1 MATGGALIGA
11 LRVTL
16 GLDSA
21 EFEAG
26 TKRARSN
33 AKAEVSAIQ
42 REFDRLKGIGSTLA
56 GIWAGSEIVAAG
68 KRALDYASSLGE
80 VAQQLGV
87 TTKDLQTYRYAATQ
101 VGVEQD
107 EMDKSLAKL
116 TRTIGEAK
124 AGSKAQATTF
134 RELGVAV
141 QDANGRVYTAGELM
155 PKLAD
160 AIGKIKDPA
169 TRARVEV
176 ELFGKAGQKLD
187 TLLAGGSAG
196 VNELRDAAASLGIV
210 LSDDQIAKADET
222 ADKLAEV
229 KMVLEARI
237 AGIVADNAQAI
248 VKIGD
253 ALGYAATQ
261 VGQFFKNMEGVDR
274 LKRDEGW
281 ASGFLSSWDRQANAA
296 DPVKYLQ
303 MRTGNLVRATAERKR
318 LEAQQGGKD
327 YFGFGAQ
334 ALKQAR
340 EREQEALRL
349 VKAAKADPGLQA
361 AIARERVGAS
371 SGSSVADG
379 ALPTVASTPKKPHG
393 PTAAEIEAK
402 HQQELSRL
410 RQEQLQA
417 ELDLATDADK
427 RADIQSQ
434 LLLEEFNE
442 RQSQIANDKNFTD
455 AQKKAQIA
463 ALKALYGVSGDGNDI
478 VVGGGKTSLS
488 SRIARDRQAQLD
500 REDFELQ
507 SAEIEAQRDA
517 LQGQLNMARTA
528 DERRRLELE
537 ILDLEYKLKAAK
549 LDQVINSMDSSQAEK
564 ELAQMQKDR
573 LGQRH
578 GIDAANINRQTM
590 GPMATYL
597 DSLPKTAA
605 EINERFE
612 QIAADGLANMN
623 DQLAQAAAN
632 TLKLKGFAGQ
642 LFNQLIADVLRL
654 NLQAAMG
661 GAGGG
666 GLLGGLLKLGGSVLG
681 LGGGGGSDIIL
692 GGAATSLKMPGVIS
706 GYGGGTWNAD
716 GSVATLPGMAHGGL
730 IGGFG
735 GIDKNILSVNGVP
748 KVKVSANERI
758 RVEPNAANDN
768 RGGVRNFFD
777 LRGAVMTQ
785 DLIAQ
790 MNAMASGAAMQ
801 GANMG
806 SAGAQIALARKQSRT
821 IP

>member
-101 VGVEQD
+101 VGVSQE
-107 EMDKSLAKL
+107 EMDKGLSKL

-160 AIGKIKDPA
+160 AIARIKDPA

-187 TLLAGGSAG
+187 TLLAGGG
-196 VNELRDAAASLGIV
+196 AAINQLAQEAAQLGMI
-210 LSDDQIAKADET
+210 LSDEQIQKADAT
-222 ADKLAEV
+222 ADKLAQL
-229 KMVLEARI
+229 KQVLEARL
-237 AGIVADNAQAI
+237 AGTVSDNADAI
-248 VKIGD
+248 MHMAEALDWLAKKAGD
-253 ALGYAATQ
+253 AVNNFSNFRNLRGLYFAGSTTAAKNLLSTQ
-261 VGQFFKNMEGVDR
+261 SGRDALRADTANKLDANSRKRANPSNSPATNAALDREFKALVNIQNRVN
-274 LKRDEGW
+274 
-281 ASGFLSSWDRQANAA
+281 QANRLAEDRA
-296 DPVKYLQ
+296 KVVKP
-303 MRTGNLVRATAERKR
+303 T
-318 LEAQQGGKD
+318 
-327 YFGFGAQ
+327 
-334 ALKQAR
+334 
-340 EREQEALRL
+340 
-349 VKAAKADPGLQA
+349 
-361 AIARERVGAS
+361 I
-371 SGSSVADG
+371 ADG

-417 ELDLATDADK
+417 ELDLTTDADK

-463 ALKALYGVSGDGNDI
+463 ALKALYGVSGEGNDI
-478 VVGGGKTSLS
+478 VVGGGNASLS

-507 SAEIEAQRDA
+507 SAGIEAQRDA

-528 DERRRLELE
+528 EDRRRLELE

-573 LGQRH
+573 LGQQH

-661 GAGGG
+661 GAGSG
-666 GLLGGLLKLGGSVLG
+666 GLLGGLLRLGGSVLG

-706 GYGGGTWNAD
+706 GFGGGTWNAD

-735 GIDKNILSVNGVP
+735 GIDRNILSVNGVP

-806 SAGAQIALARKQSRT
+806 SAGAQIALARKQNRT